1 MKETLRF
8 LAPYI
13 ARYKWKY
20 IAGAIFLLF
29 TNLFRI
35 SNPRV
40 VQYSID
46 YLKTEFS
53 ISYLALV
60 ASAIVVIAILEG
72 IFLFLMRRS
81 MIVASREIE
90 NDIRNDFFERLI
102 KLPSSFYQNMPT
114 GDVMSRAT
122 NDLNAVRSILG
133 PGIAY
138 STNTSMAFLFVIP
151 MMFIISPRLTL
162 FALLPFPIVAL
173 LVNRFGKAIY
183 KRFAR
188 IQEQLSTLS
197 TRTQENLSGST
208 IIKWFAREDYEAERF
223 RKDNHEYMKRNIDYA
238 KVDAAFRPSLMLTI
252 GCSTAMILLIG
263 GELIISKTI
272 SLGEFTAFLLYM
284 GILVFPSIA
293 LGWVIGLFQQGSAAL
308 NRMRKVL
315 EAESDI
321 QITDPITPEKIEGN
335 IRLRNLNFS
344 YQEGQ
349 DVLKSLNLHI
359 KPKETLGIIGPTG
372 SGKSTLIKLIPHF
385 YKLEDNQLFV
395 DELDINR
402 IPLHLLRG
410 EIGYVP
416 QETFLFSDSIHN
428 NIAYGKPDATREE
441 VEQAATL
448 AHIHNEIA
456 AFPEGYDSILGEKG
470 LNLSGGQK
478 QRVSIARAV
487 LRDPHILIFDDAFS
501 ALDTFTEE
509 QILQNLRSFL
519 PDRTVILVSHRVSTL
534 QSSDS
539 IIVMEDGQISQQ
551 GSHQDLIAQP
561 GLYAT
566 IHKKQLLEEELASA
580 E

>member
-60 ASAIVVIAILEG
+60 ASAIIVIAILEG

-151 MMFIISPRLTL
+151 MMLIISPRLTL

-197 TRTQENLSGST
+197 TRAQENLSGST

-263 GELIISKTI
+263 GELIINKTI

-321 QITDPITPEKIEGN
+321 QITDPITPENIEGN
-335 IRLRNLNFS
+335 IRLNNLSFS
-344 YQEGQ
+344 YEEDQ
-349 DVLKSLNLHI
+349 DVLKNLNLQI

-385 YKLEDNQLFV
+385 YKLEDNRLFV
-395 DELDINR
+395 DEIDINR

-428 NIAYGKPDATREE
+428 NIAYGKPNATREE
-441 VEQAATL
+441 VEQAARL
-448 AHIHNEIA
+448 AHIHDEIA
-456 AFPEGYDSILGEKG
+456 AFTEGYDSILGEKG

-534 QSSDS
+534 QNSDS

-551 GSHQDLIAQP
+551 GSHQNLIAQP

-566 IHKKQLLEEELASA
+566 IHQKQLLEEELASA